1 MKNIIDKYLNLA
13 LGPKFTDN
21 LNDSDYIIEDK
32 DYYVTVDID
41 TKKQAYEAK
50 IKGKITGNYST
61 FSIHELSDIDEDKK
75 YFRKTMVEFI
85 KSEDTVRYE
94 KIVEDR
100 INLYDFENTL
110 IRSKLERKVNEMD
123 NFKVAE
129 KDINNSLLDDI
140 KIIKPLHK
148 MKRL

>member
-21 LNDSDYIIEDK
+21 LNDSDYKIEDK

-50 IKGKITGNYST
+50 IKGKITDNYST
-61 FSIHELSDIDEDKK
+61 FSIHELSDLDDDKK
-75 YFRKTMVEFI
+75 YCRKTMVEFI
-85 KSEDTVRYE
+85 KSEDNVRYE

-100 INLYDFENTL
+100 INLYDYDNAL

-140 KIIKPLHK
+140 KIIKKPHK